1 MKNSLHITKLFCLAL
16 CVLVL
21 SFIFAHGKMSY
32 AQEIQVVPISPAKL
46 TQPSIQVQQPILKQ
60 QLFQPAQTALPQ
72 QPPFTIKPPVEEL
85 SEFEQYIS
93 AVFDITKTQLEILQ
107 KYGISFSR
115 TIGYPPQG
123 KTKIAIRIVKEKD
136 KQGFPTIVDAGF
148 LIATQEQL
156 STAFN
161 ILGIKSPFSITT
173 GIKQF
178 GYDLFLQPPSTFAP

>member
-16 CVLVL
+16 FVLVL
-21 SFIFAHGKMSY
+21 SFIGAYGKTSY
-32 AQEIQVVPISPAKL
+32 AQEIQIVPISPAKS

-60 QLFQPAQTALPQ
+60 QLFRPAQTALPQ
-72 QPPFTIKPPVEEL
+72 QPPLTIKPPVEEL

-93 AVFDITKTQLEILQ
+93 AVFDITKKQLEILQ
-107 KYGISFSR
+107 KYGILFSR

-123 KTKIAIRIVKEKD
+123 KTKIAVRIFQVPELIDTKEKD

-156 STAFN
+156 STQHHYRN
-161 ILGIKSPFSITT
+161 
-173 GIKQF
+173 
-178 GYDLFLQPPSTFAP
+178 